1 LKKRKGEIMREE
13 FAAIDANGFDPEAI
27 EALHKAYTEVC
38 NALHVFSGDRFGKEV
53 VASRVLDLAA
63 TTGVLDPV
71 ALRDRVLLEARLA
84 A

>member
-1 LKKRKGEIMREE
+1 LKKEKGKIVREE
-13 FAAIDANGFDPEAI
+13 FAAIDVNGFDPEAI

-38 NALHVFSGDRFGKEV
+38 NALHVFSGDRLGKEV
-53 VASRVLDLAA
+53 VASRVIDLAA
-63 TTGVLDPV
+63 TTGVLDPM

>member
-1 LKKRKGEIMREE
+1 MQQKLAEM
-13 FAAIDANGFDPEAI
+13 DVNGFDPEAI
-27 EALHKAYTEVC
+27 EVLHKAYTEVC

-53 VASRVLDLAA
+53 VASRVIDLAA
-63 TTGVLDPV
+63 TTGVLDPM